1 MAPPGQLPVATPSER
16 VLGYIAGGLSSDRP
30 TGSPWAGA
38 SAAKTTSLAI
48 AGGNPHGTRNR
59 SALEAKHADSPS
71 LTHQFQ
77 GEIRANSPGN
87 LRPSRPAP
95 RKAVRPC
102 GIRAVAIGTI
112 GRVHLRARRLRP
124 VSAVAVPSDRA
135 RPRILGSAPMRSFL
149 DAKGLWTP
157 GRTIP
162 GVIGSSASPSLP
174 TTATGAVRALR
185 RSRESR
191 RGPEDGRIA
200 VAVHRRAPAGPPP
213 APTSRGANDRAVPE
227 RCLPCRYLQN
237 ETADST

>member
-1 MAPPGQLPVATPSER
+1 M
-16 VLGYIAGGLSSDRP
+16 
-30 TGSPWAGA
+30 
-38 SAAKTTSLAI
+38 
-48 AGGNPHGTRNR
+48 
-59 SALEAKHADSPS
+59 
-71 LTHQFQ
+71 
-77 GEIRANSPGN
+77 
-87 LRPSRPAP
+87 
-95 RKAVRPC
+95 
-102 GIRAVAIGTI
+102 

-124 VSAVAVPSDRA
+124 VSAVAVPSDRG

-162 GVIGSSASPSLP
+162 GVIGSSGSPSLP

-200 VAVHRRAPAGPPP
+200 VAVHRHGPAGPPP
-213 APTSRGANDRAVPE
+213 APTSRGANDPAVPE

-237 ETADST
+237 ETADSTETTRRASTSVHRHAAVIAVPTPVRVRASVRPRPAGGPARCASSRPAPHRREVLQHNPTPGDQTKT